1 MSFSYEIQKLKKKN
15 VPNLL
20 LGKPLDIFL
29 LYFLK
34 VIFPF
39 LFQIFYSEYSRQKIL
54 NYTSRVFNFVSSLW
68 IGSLPYNE
76 NLCLFIQNRTLSG
89 LQIAMTSGN
98 DTKENSSVSRL
109 FRLYSNIIK
118 VEMLLRSRAK
128 KVKTKQTHYL
138 VNKRYSF
145 W

>member
-1 MSFSYEIQKLKKKN
+1 M
-15 VPNLL
+15 

-54 NYTSRVFNFVSSLW
+54 NYTSRVFNFVSSLR

-76 NLCLFIQNRTLSG
+76 NLCLFFQNRTLSG

-118 VEMLLRSRAK
+118 VEMLLLSRAK

-145 W
+145 